1 MGFRGRIACLVF
13 AFSLVTT
20 GTWRASAQATQPG
33 RETSAASV
41 ARYTLAQTMPVD
53 PEATLGTLPNGLK
66 YYIRPNPK
74 PAKRVELRLVV
85 KAGSVL
91 EDDDQ
96 QGLAHFVEHMQFEGT
111 THFPGQGITE
121 FLTSMG
127 LSLGADANADTSFD
141 ETEYQ
146 LGVPTDVPGA
156 LDKALLVLQDW
167 AGSATFD
174 PSGIERERGIVLSEW
189 RMHLGAGERTE
200 DKIRRVQLQG
210 SRYAD
215 RPPIGKPE
223 IIQSATREQ
232 LVRFYHDWYRPDLM
246 AVIVVGDVDRNAM
259 EAMIKSRFSSLVSP
273 TPERPRPTFNVPEH
287 PGTRYA
293 VLPDQETTQTVVSL
307 SNLRPARNQGSV
319 GGYRDIMLDQ
329 LFGAMLSDRLS
340 ELTHNANPPFLQAAA
355 DRALFPMP
363 RTKDEAAM
371 QALVSGDGILRGLD
385 SIETELQ
392 RVSRF
397 GFTSTELD
405 RAKAAMM
412 QSYERVTTESPDRES
427 ASRADEYTRNFLED
441 EALPTIWQE
450 LAFHRRFLPE
460 VTLKEVNA
468 LAGDWFPEN
477 NRLVLVT
484 APQSAGV
491 TLPTEAQLEGA
502 VAAVK
507 EKRLE
512 GYVDAGAGKALMEKA
527 PAAGSITNTA
537 EPTTGITTWTL
548 SNGATVVLKPTKLKE
563 DQILFRA
570 FAPGGTSVAS
580 DDDFVPARVSDDVV
594 RAGGVGD
601 FSDVELGKALSG
613 KAVAVQPYIG
623 EIEEGLSGGSTP
635 QDLETL
641 FQLIYLR
648 FTAPRADPAAFAAL
662 QSQARA
668 LVANQNASPEFVFDQ
683 AIDDALSGH
692 NPRRGPE
699 TTASVDK
706 WNLAKSMSFYK
717 ARFADASN
725 FTFVF
730 VGSFT
735 PDQIKPLAEKYLA
748 TLPATRTRETFRD
761 LNIRPPTAKIET
773 TVQKGIAPK
782 SAVAIVF
789 TGPMQYDDQHVLA
802 LRTVSLILQSRLVD
816 TIRQEL
822 GGTYSITVTPTAEKL
837 PTPTYTIRI
846 EWTCD
851 PARTSALVERVFEEI
866 DFIKTTAIREAGM
879 ASLRQTLKRDLDD
892 RQQDNGY
899 WLTQIA
905 RRYEDGDAANLA
917 AVNQAPDRIDAL
929 TTDDIHRAAVE
940 YLDTTRYVR
949 VTLMPEG
956 KEW

>member
-1 MGFRGRIACLVF
+1 MSLRRLVAAF
-13 AFSLVTT
+13 LFVYAFSAS
-20 GTWRASAQATQPG
+20 GSWRASAQATQPG

-41 ARYTLAQTMPVD
+41 AKYTLAEKMPVD

-66 YYIRPNPK
+66 YYIRPNAK

-85 KAGSVL
+85 KAGSAL

-96 QGLAHFVEHMQFEGT
+96 QGLAHFVEHMLFEGT
-111 THFPGQGITE
+111 KHFPGQGITE

-127 LSLGADANADTSFD
+127 LSLGADGNADTSFD

-146 LGVPTDVPGA
+146 LGVPTDVPGVV
-156 LDKALLVLQDW
+156 DRALLVLEDW
-167 AGSATFD
+167 AGAATFD
-174 PSGIERERGIVLSEW
+174 PSGIEHERGIVLSEW

-200 DKIRRVQLQG
+200 DKIRRVQLEG

-246 AVIVVGDVDRNAM
+246 AVIVVGDVDRNAV
-259 EAMIKSRFSSLVSP
+259 ETMIKSHFSSLVSP
-273 TPERPRPTFNVPEH
+273 TPERPRPTFDVPEH

-293 VLPDQETTQTVVSL
+293 TFPDQETTQTVVSL
-307 SNLRPARNQGSV
+307 TNLRPARNQGSV

-329 LFGAMLSDRLS
+329 LFGGMLSDRLS
-340 ELTHNANPPFLQAAA
+340 ELTHSTNPPFLQAAA

-412 QSYERVTTESPDRES
+412 QGYERNTTESPDRES

-460 VTLKEVNA
+460 ITLKEVNA

-484 APQSAGV
+484 APQASSV
-491 TLPTEAQLEGA
+491 TLPTQAQLEGA

-527 PAAGSITNTA
+527 PAGGGSITKTA

-548 SNGATVVLKPTKLKE
+548 SNGATVVLKPTHLKE

-580 DDDFVPARVSDDVV
+580 DDDFIPARVSDDVV

-623 EIEEGLSGGSTP
+623 EIEDGLSGGSTP

-648 FTAPRADPAAFAAL
+648 FTAPRADQAAFAAL

-668 LVANQNASPEFVFDQ
+668 LVANQTASPEFVFEQ
-683 AIDDALSGH
+683 TIDDALSGH
-692 NPRRGPE
+692 NARRAPE
-699 TTASVDK
+699 TTATVDK

-748 TLPATRTRETFRD
+748 SLPATHARETWRD
-761 LNIRPPTAKIET
+761 LGIRPPTTKIEN

-789 TGPMQYDDQHVLA
+789 SGPMEYDDQHILA

-816 TIRQEL
+816 SIRQEL

-837 PTPTYTIRI
+837 PTPTYAVRI

-879 ASLRQTLKRDLDD
+879 VSLRQTLKRDLDD

-899 WLTQIA
+899 WLNQIA
-905 RRYEDGDAANLA
+905 RRYQDGDSANLA

-929 TTDDIHRAAVE
+929 TTDAIHKAAMD
-940 YLDTTRYVR
+940 YFDTTRYVK
-949 VTLMPEG
+949 VILMPEG
-956 KEW
+956 K

>member
-1 MGFRGRIACLVF
+1 MSLRRFVA
-13 AFSLVTT
+13 AFLFVYALGTT
-20 GTWRASAQATQPG
+20 GTWRASAQAVQPG

-41 ARYTLAQTMPVD
+41 ARYTLAEKMPVD

-66 YYIRPNPK
+66 YYIRPNAK

-85 KAGSVL
+85 KAGSAL

-96 QGLAHFVEHMQFEGT
+96 QGLAHFVEHMLFEGT
-111 THFPGQGITE
+111 KHFPGQGITE

-127 LSLGADANADTSFD
+127 LSLGADGNADTSFD

-146 LGVPTDVPGA
+146 LGVPTDVPGV
-156 LDKALLVLQDW
+156 LDRALLVLEDW
-167 AGSATFD
+167 AGAATFD
-174 PSGIERERGIVLSEW
+174 PSGIEHERGIVLSEW

-246 AVIVVGDVDRNAM
+246 AVIVVGDVDRSAV
-259 EAMIKSRFSSLVSP
+259 ETMIKSHFSSLVSP
-273 TPERPRPTFNVPEH
+273 TPERPRPTFDVPEH

-293 VLPDQETTQTVVSL
+293 TFPDQETTQTVVAL
-307 SNLRPARNQGSV
+307 TNLRPARNQGSV

-329 LFGAMLSDRLS
+329 LFGGMLSDRLS
-340 ELTHNANPPFLQAAA
+340 ELTHTANPPFLQAAA

-460 VTLKEVNA
+460 ITLKEVNA

-484 APQSAGV
+484 APQAAGV
-491 TLPTEAQLEGA
+491 TLPTQAQLEGA

-527 PAAGSITNTA
+527 PAGGSIVKTA

-548 SNGATVVLKPTKLKE
+548 SNGATVVLRPTHLKE

-580 DDDFVPARVSDDVV
+580 DDDFIPARVSDDVV
-594 RAGGVGD
+594 RAGGVGE

-648 FTAPRADPAAFAAL
+648 FTAPRADQSAFAAL

-668 LVANQNASPEFVFDQ
+668 LVANQTASPDFVFEQ

-692 NPRRGPE
+692 SPRRAPE
-699 TTASVDK
+699 TSATVDK

-735 PDQIKPLAEKYLA
+735 ADQIKPLAEKYLA
-748 TLPATRTRETFRD
+748 SLPATHARETWRD
-761 LNIRPPTAKIET
+761 LGIKPPTTKIET

-789 TGPMQYDDQHVLA
+789 TGPFEYDDQHVLA

-816 TIRQEL
+816 SIRQEL

-837 PTPTYTIRI
+837 PTPTYAIRI

-851 PARTSALVERVFEEI
+851 PTRASALVERVFEEI

-899 WLTQIA
+899 WLNQIA
-905 RRYEDGDAANLA
+905 RRYEDGDSANLA

-929 TTDDIHRAAVE
+929 TTDAIHRAAMD
-940 YLDTTRYVR
+940 YLDTTRYVK
-949 VTLMPEG
+949 VMLMPEG
-956 KEW
+956 K